1 MTQITAPDSASTLS
15 RRRKAAMVVHMLVAD
30 GGALPLAQLPE
41 DVQEML
47 TSELAALRRL
57 DRATMARVAAEFAAE
72 LDATGLTAPG
82 GRAGALRA
90 LASHLS
96 PALAQ
101 RLQAQANNA
110 GEIDQWPLIMDMAVP
125 RLAQIMQAE
134 SIEICAIILSKLPVA
149 KAAEVLA
156 KTPGPLARR
165 ITYGMAQTGDVT
177 PDVVRRIG
185 QALAQTYGNP
195 PLPAFER
202 APVQRL
208 GAILNSAM
216 PDTRDDM
223 LASLGDTDPDFA
235 ADLRRAIFTFKDI
248 PARVRPLD
256 VPSCLRVVDPAQLTT
271 AMAAAL
277 GGDAGLQAAA
287 EFILAN
293 VSQRMAGQ
301 MREGAAERPPARK
314 AEGEAAMSAVTTAIR
329 SLADAGTITL
339 QSPDPEDGG

>member
-1 MTQITAPDSASTLS
+1 MSDTASPDSALTLS

-30 GGALPLAQLPE
+30 GAALPLAHLPE
-41 DVQEML
+41 DVQETL
-47 TSELAALRRL
+47 TAELAALRRL
-57 DRATMARVAAEFAAE
+57 DRATMASVAAEFAAE

-101 RLQAQANNA
+101 RLQSQANNA
-110 GEIDQWPLIMDMAVP
+110 GETDQWPLITDMPAA
-125 RLAQIMQAE
+125 RLAVIMQNE
-134 SIEICAIILSKLPVA
+134 SIEICAIALSKLPVA

-165 ITYGMAQTGDVT
+165 ITYAMAQTGDVT

-185 QALAQTYGNP
+185 GALAQSYGNP
-195 PLPAFER
+195 PLPAFEKT
-202 APVQRL
+202 PVLRL

-223 LASLGDTDPDFA
+223 LAGLGDTDPDFA
-235 ADLRRAIFTFKDI
+235 NDLRRAIFTFKDI
-248 PARVRPLD
+248 PARVRPID
-256 VPSCLRVVDPAQLTT
+256 VPACLRLVDAAQLTS

-277 GGDAGLQAAA
+277 SGDDELQAAA
-287 EFILAN
+287 AFILAN
-293 VSQRMAGQ
+293 VSQRMAAQ
-301 MREGAAERPPARK
+301 MREDADERGPQRK
-314 AEGEAAMSAVTTAIR
+314 ADAEAAMSAVTTAIR
-329 SLADAGTITL
+329 NLADAGTITL
-339 QSPDPEDGG
+339 QDPDAETD